1 MKTMN
6 YPARSTNFKS
16 PSTQFSSIQHL
27 ILFFW
32 GIFIC
37 MGIQAADLDTV
48 SSIFSMTSMELQ
60 EDSSYLVTIAAGS
73 EQGVYEQENASVLT
87 VYDINAKGTDR
98 ENQIIGSVKFDKVGF
113 VRL

>member
-1 MKTMN
+1 
-6 YPARSTNFKS
+6 
-16 PSTQFSSIQHL
+16 
-27 ILFFW
+27 
-32 GIFIC
+32 
-37 MGIQAADLDTV
+37 
-48 SSIFSMTSMELQ
+48 MELR
-60 EDSSYLVTIAAGS
+60 EDSTYSVTIAAGS